1 MNAAAEGRE
10 INRCASGGEETV
22 RVTLRPACPADEPF
36 LFRLFAGGRPD
47 LEWITYLSEEQKTE
61 LYRRQ
66 FRCEQEQFKKNYP
79 DAQFCIVL
87 LEGEPVGRL
96 YVHRGKEEFRGL
108 AITLLPE
115 FRNMGIG
122 SELINGMLRDA
133 SKAGK
138 PVRIHVAWYN
148 YAARA
153 LYERLGF
160 RVVEDGGAYCEMQC
174 EPEVK
179 NEP

>member
-1 MNAAAEGRE
+1 M
-10 INRCASGGEETV
+10 
-22 RVTLRPACPADEPF
+22 TLRPACPADEPF

-47 LEWITYLSEEQKTE
+47 LEWIAFLSEEQKGE
-61 LYRRQ
+61 LLHRQ
-66 FRCEQEQFKKNYP
+66 FRCEQEQLKKDYP
-79 DAQFCIVL
+79 GAEFNIVL

-115 FRNMGIG
+115 FRNRGIG
-122 SELINGMLRDA
+122 SELINGMLREA

-153 LYERLGF
+153 LYERTGF
-160 RVVEDGGAYCEMQC
+160 RVAEDREVYCEMQWL
-174 EPEVK
+174 PK
-179 NEP
+179 ADF

>member
-1 MNAAAEGRE
+1 MKATGDGERE
-10 INRCASGGEETV
+10 MKRCASGVKETA
-22 RVTLRPACPADEPF
+22 RVTLRPVCPADEPF

-61 LYRRQ
+61 FYGKQ
-66 FRCEQEQFKKNYP
+66 FRCEQEQLKKDYP
-79 DAQFCIVL
+79 GAQFCVVL

-115 FRNMGIG
+115 FRNRGIG

-160 RVVEDGGAYCEMQC
+160 RVAEDREVYCEMQWL
-174 EPEVK
+174 PK
-179 NEP
+179 ADF